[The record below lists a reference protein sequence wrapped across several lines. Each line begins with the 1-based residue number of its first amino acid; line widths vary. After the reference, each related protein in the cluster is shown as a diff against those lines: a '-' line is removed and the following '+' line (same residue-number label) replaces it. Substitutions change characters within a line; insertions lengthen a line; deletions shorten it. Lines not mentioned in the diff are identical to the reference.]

1 MVFPLSGQEG
11 GGGPGRVM
19 RVNKHPKF
27 QLKVLSSG
35 KQLGKPGDF
44 MNPTGMSGKFQTRKT
59 WEVEGVA
66 EGWRTI

>member
-1 MVFPLSGQEG
+1 MT
-11 GGGPGRVM
+11 
-19 RVNKHPKF
+19 RVNKHPEF